1 MKKIKIT
8 YYSTPTKQMFGIKQT
23 EAATVFGLPGK
34 SLIQGISP
42 FLLNNIIHSSK
53 QKGQL
58 CSYALGPMEMNYS
71 LSVIPQS
78 FVSNY
83 KDILQF

>member
-1 MKKIKIT
+1 
-8 YYSTPTKQMFGIKQT
+8 MFGVKQT

-34 SLIQGISP
+34 SLIQGISS
-42 FLLNNIIHSSK
+42 FLLNNITYSSK

-58 CSYALGPMEMNYS
+58 SSYALEPMEMNYS
-71 LSVIPQS
+71 LSVIPQP
-78 FVSNY
+78 FVRGH